1 MSSIVTDRGLV
12 HYETYGRGRPVVLL
26 HGWLESWVPWMG
38 TMEALGRRH
47 KTYAL
52 DFWGFGESGKEEGS
66 FTVVD
71 YIEMVDQF
79 MERLGIGEALIIGH
93 SMGGTVSLGV
103 ALEHPERVRK
113 VAVVGSPIVGDGLAI
128 FLRLAARRFLAR
140 MAYRTPAALRLG
152 VRLFS
157 PFLARDWKTWYEMF
171 EVDLSRTTLESF
183 HYSIASLRDTD
194 LRARLREIRVPV
206 LGVFGR
212 VDRIVDPGQGEV
224 LAQGTPMAEVRYFER
239 SGHFPMLDEP
249 EQFYQTLCDF
259 LDNQSGP

>member
-52 DFWGFGESGKEEGS
+52 DFWGFGESGKEEG
-66 FTVVD
+66 
-71 YIEMVDQF
+71 
-79 MERLGIGEALIIGH
+79 GH

-103 ALEHPERVRK
+103 ALEHPERVQK

-140 MAYRTPAALRLG
+140 MAYRTPAVLRLG
-152 VRLFS
+152 VRVFS

-194 LRARLREIRVPV
+194 LRPRLGEIRVPV

-224 LAQGTPMAEVRYFER
+224 LAQGIPMAEVRYFER

-249 EQFYQTLCDF
+249 EQFYQTLCEF